1 MNLLRQIG
9 IVSLINF
16 RSLRLRLWR
25 SLVIVVGMAC
35 VIGVLLSMLSL
46 TEGML
51 AAYLKTG
58 DPGRVLVVQAGAQN
72 EGNSSVPR
80 DQARLIM
87 DAPGIAR
94 AADGSPLADPQLN
107 VGIPVVRWNGRQAY
121 NSLKGF
127 GPKAVALRPEFHLVA
142 GRMFR
147 PGRRELIVGAF
158 AHTQFRGMNV
168 GDKVILPD
176 GEWPIVGSFIT
187 GDLLDGQ
194 LVGDSDTVMLAV
206 RKTAYNSVLARLAS
220 PASFDTFKRALTTN
234 PALAVDAIR
243 QSDWYKKQS
252 MGFADFFN
260 VIAYGIGIIMAVGAL
275 FGCLNTMYAAVA
287 ARGREIA
294 TLRAIG
300 YGAFPVAVSVIL
312 EATAL
317 SVAGALI
324 GAAFAWLLYDG
335 VEGGFGGNVFRLTV
349 SPVMIGVALLWAVA
363 VALLGGILP
372 SIRAARRPVV
382 EALRAT

>member
-1 MNLLRQIG
+1 MNILRQIG

-16 RSLRLRLWR
+16 RSIRLRLWR

-51 AAYLKTG
+51 AAYMKTG
-58 DPGRVLVVQAGAQN
+58 DPGRALVVSAGSQS
-72 EGNSSVPR
+72 EGNSSIPR
-80 DQARLIM
+80 DKARLIM
-87 DAPGIAR
+87 DAPGIAK
-94 AADGSPLADPQLN
+94 APDGSPLADP
-107 VGIPVVRWNGRQAY
+107 GINSGVPVYRLNGRRAY
-121 NSLKGF
+121 NILRGF
-127 GPKAVALRPEFHLVA
+127 GSTGVMLRPEFHMVS

-147 PGRRELIVGAF
+147 SGTRELIVGVSAKS
-158 AHTQFRGMNV
+158 QFKDMNV

-176 GEWPIVGSFIT
+176 GEWPIVGSFTT

-194 LVGDSDTVMLAV
+194 LIGDTETVMKAI
-206 RKTAYNSVLARLAS
+206 RRPAYNSILVRLAS
-220 PASFDTFKRALTTN
+220 PSSFSAFKGALTTN
-234 PALAVDAIR
+234 PALAVDPML
-243 QSDWYKKQS
+243 QTEWYKKIS
-252 MGFADFFN
+252 EGFSTFFK

-312 EATAL
+312 EAAVL
-317 SVAGALI
+317 SVTGALI
-324 GAAFAWLLYDG
+324 GAGIAWALYDG
-335 VEGGFGGNVFRLTV
+335 VVGSFGSNVFKLTV
-349 SPVMIGVALLWAVA
+349 SPALIGMAILWAAAVA
-363 VALLGGILP
+363 VLGGFFP

>member
-1 MNLLRQIG
+1 MNILRQIG

-16 RSLRLRLWR
+16 RSIRLRLWR

-51 AAYLKTG
+51 KAYQDTG
-58 DPGRVLVVQAGAQN
+58 DPGRALVVSAGSQS
-72 EGNSSVPR
+72 EGNSAIAR
-80 DQARLIM
+80 DKARLIM
-87 DAPGIAR
+87 DAPGIAK
-94 AADGSPLADPQLN
+94 APDGSPMADP
-107 VGIPVVRWNGRQAY
+107 GINSGVPVVRLNGRPAY
-121 NSLKGF
+121 NNLRGF
-127 GPKAVALRPEFHLVA
+127 GPKGVMLRPEFHMVS

-147 PGRRELIVGAF
+147 FGTRELIVGVAAKSEF
-158 AHTQFRGMNV
+158 KGMNV

-176 GEWPIVGSFIT
+176 GEWPIVGSFTT

-194 LVGDSDTVMLAV
+194 LIGDTETVMKAI
-206 RKTAYNSVLARLAS
+206 RRPAYNSILVRLSSLGA
-220 PASFDTFKRALTTN
+220 FDTFKRALTTN
-234 PALAVDAIR
+234 PALAVDPIR
-243 QSDWYKKQS
+243 QSDWYKKIS
-252 MGFADFFN
+252 EGLSTFFS
-260 VIAYGIGIIMAVGAL
+260 VIAYGIAVIMAVGAL

-300 YGAFPVAVSVIL
+300 YGAFPVAISVIL
-312 EATAL
+312 EAAAL

-324 GAAFAWLLYDG
+324 GAGVAWALYDG
-335 VEGGFGGNVFRLTV
+335 KLGSFNVSVFKLTV
-349 SPVMIGVALLWAVA
+349 SPALIGMGILWAITVA
-363 VALLGGILP
+363 VLGGLLP

>member
-1 MNLLRQIG
+1 MNILRQIG

-16 RSLRLRLWR
+16 KSLRSRTWR

-51 AAYLKTG
+51 TAYAKTG
-58 DPGRVLVVQAGAQN
+58 DPDRALVVSAGSQS
-72 EGNSSVPR
+72 EGNSAISR
-80 DQARLIM
+80 DKARLIM
-87 DAPGIAR
+87 DAPGIAK
-94 AADGSPLADPQLN
+94 APDGSPLADP
-107 VGIPVVRWNGRQAY
+107 GINSGVPVIRLNGRPAY
-121 NSLKGF
+121 NNLRGF
-127 GPKAVALRPEFHLVA
+127 GPKGIMLRPEFHLVS

-147 PGRRELIVGAF
+147 SGTRELIVGF
-158 AHTQFRGMNV
+158 AAKSQFKGMTV

-176 GEWPIVGSFIT
+176 GEWPIVGSFTT

-194 LVGDSDTVMLAV
+194 LIGDTETVMKAI
-206 RKTAYNSVLARLAS
+206 RRPAYNSVLVRLAS
-220 PASFDTFKRALTTN
+220 FDSFSMFKKALTTN
-234 PALAVDAIR
+234 PALAVDPIR
-243 QSDWYKKQS
+243 QSDWYEKIS
-252 MGFADFFN
+252 EGFSSFFK

-300 YGAFPVAVSVIL
+300 YGAFAVAMSVIL
-312 EATAL
+312 EAVAL
-317 SVAGALI
+317 SVAGAAV
-324 GAAFAWLLYDG
+324 GAGIAWTLYDG
-335 VEGGFGGNVFRLTV
+335 VQSSFGQSVFKLTV
-349 SPVMIGVALLWAVA
+349 SPSLIGMAILWAVA
-363 VALLGGILP
+363 VALLGGLLP